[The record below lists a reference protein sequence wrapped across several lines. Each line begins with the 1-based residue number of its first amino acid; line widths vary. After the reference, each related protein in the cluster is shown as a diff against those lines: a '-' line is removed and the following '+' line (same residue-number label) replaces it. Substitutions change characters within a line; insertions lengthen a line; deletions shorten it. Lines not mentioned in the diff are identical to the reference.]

1 MPASAP
7 REEMMRSRE
16 FVTLTSGVLVCTCFA
31 ACGRAPEE
39 KRAEEVK
46 KGAEQVQQSADA
58 MAKGLADMAKGLQG
72 MAGGDPNQKPVDP
85 VSFRELQATFGD
97 LSGWEKGKPT
107 GERMTSPINF
117 SVAKVSYKKGDSRIE
132 EEISDSAFNQL
143 MLVPFS
149 MFLTSGYEKETD
161 DGYEKSTKVGDY
173 PGWEKWNKADKSG
186 ELNAVVN
193 KRFIVQVRGRGIDDP
208 KVLHAAMASV
218 DMKKL
223 ASLK

>member
-1 MPASAP
+1 MG
-7 REEMMRSRE
+7 SRA
-16 FVTLTSGVLVCTCFA
+16 FVTVANGVLACMSLA
-31 ACGRAPEE
+31 ACGKAPEE
-39 KRAEEVK
+39 KHAEEVK

-85 VSFRELQATFGD
+85 VGFRELQAAFGD

-107 GERMTSPINF
+107 GERMTSPVNF
-117 SVAKVSYKKGDSRIE
+117 SVAKVTYTNGDSTIE
-132 EEISDSAFNQL
+132 QEISDSAFNQL

-149 MFLTSGYEKETD
+149 MFLTSGYEKETE

-173 PGWEKWNKADKSG
+173 PGWEKWNKTGKSG
-186 ELNAVVN
+186 ELNAIVN
-193 KRFIVQVRGRGIDDP
+193 KRFIVQVRGHEIDDP